1 MELGEQWSLWAGL
14 RHVRLDREGTPTGV
28 GPGGAQPTRYDQSFT
43 TPWVGLAWQ
52 ATPATMLHASWGEG
66 VETEVVPGLPV
77 YANAGQPLP
86 ALRSRQVEAGVKH
99 RAGPWLAAFTAFSIT
114 RPETTD
120 ECSAGGLCTRV
131 VDGEARHRGIEA
143 EIGGRQGS
151 WTLQASA
158 MWLDAERSGALVDP
172 ALNGLEPANVPGS
185 AVKGRVAYDI
195 AAWPGLQAIAAV
207 VHEGPRQ
214 VLPDNTVRAAAWTR
228 LDLAARW
235 STRMAGHDLS
245 LLVALDNA
253 TDERAWRDTPYQFE
267 HAYLFPLAPRTWRVS
282 LQAGF

>member
-1 MELGEQWSLWAGL
+1 M
-14 RHVRLDREGTPTGV
+14 
-28 GPGGAQPTRYDQSFT
+28 
-43 TPWVGLAWQ
+43 
-52 ATPATMLHASWGEG
+52 
-66 VETEVVPGLPV
+66 
-77 YANAGQPLP
+77 
-86 ALRSRQVEAGVKH
+86 
-99 RAGPWLAAFTAFSIT
+99 
-114 RPETTD
+114 
-120 ECSAGGLCTRV
+120 CTRV